1 MPGKYMTQSIGG
13 LNEWILKKKNNL
25 PKPISGRDG
34 QVSVTSK
41 SLSSLNV
48 PDGSLG
54 LKFISQNLLLEQNGA
69 WPRSCTCIW
78 P

>member
-1 MPGKYMTQSIGG
+1 MDLK
-13 LNEWILKKKNNL
+13 KKKNNL
-25 PKPISGRDG
+25 PKPISGRGG

-54 LKFISQNLLLEQNGA
+54 LKFISQYLFQSAELIVGTEWSLA
-69 WPRSCTCIW
+69 
-78 P
+78 